1 MLIKDIW
8 KANAYLSKGG
18 MGEMGWAGMGRRL
31 HLLVPLAFS
40 VSQSRLLEGLSPS
53 AGQLIREVASLAE

>member
-1 MLIKDIW
+1 
-8 KANAYLSKGG
+8 

-53 AGQLIREVASLAE
+53 AGQLIREVANLAE